1 MAFDSRLPGM
11 ERFREQKSTGI
22 TIMVQRVVQIWDK
35 LEEILIVILISVAS
49 YLSFQEVILR
59 SVFNTGWSGSYEITI
74 MALIWCTFIGVSLGI
89 KENVHIG
96 VDLLINKF
104 PPGLKKLF
112 VYLSIICCLVFGVVI
127 AYQGYHFTQF
137 ISKSHLLSRD
147 LRIPM
152 KWAYLSVP
160 VCGTLVTIRFI
171 ERLIYVIQGKTF
183 EHDKMAELSEEEKK
197 LVAGMKKEGE
207 S

>member
-1 MAFDSRLPGM
+1 MLPKTGCFW
-11 ERFREQKSTGI
+11 EHQLTGI
-22 TIMVQRVVQIWDK
+22 IIMMRKVVKIWDK

-59 SVFNTGWSGSYEITI
+59 SVFNTGWGGSYEITI

-96 VDLLINKF
+96 VDLLVNKF
-104 PPGLKKLF
+104 PPGIQRVFL
-112 VYLSIICCLVFGVVI
+112 YLSIGCCLVFGIVI
-127 AYQGYHFTQF
+127 AYQGYHFTAF

-152 KWAYLSVP
+152 EWAYMAVP
-160 VCGTLVTIRFI
+160 VCGVLVTIRFL
-171 ERLIYVIQGKTF
+171 ERLVYVIQGQSF
-183 EHDKMAELSEEEKK
+183 EHDKMHELSDEEKK
-197 LVAGMKKEGE
+197 LMAGMKKKGDA
-207 S
+207 

>member
-1 MAFDSRLPGM
+1 MLMR
-11 ERFREQKSTGI
+11 KI
-22 TIMVQRVVQIWDK
+22 VQIWDK
-35 LEEILIVILISVAS
+35 LEEILIVILISIAS

-104 PPGLKKLF
+104 PPKVKQLF
-112 VYLSIICCLVFGVVI
+112 VYLSIACCITFGAVI
-127 AYQGYHFTQF
+127 AYEGYQFTHF

-152 KWAYLSVP
+152 TWAYMSVP
-160 VCGTLVTIRFI
+160 VCGVLVTLRFI
-171 ERLIYVIQGKTF
+171 ERLVYVMQGKTF

-197 LVAGMKKEGE
+197 IVAGMQAQGGI
-207 S
+207 

>member
-1 MAFDSRLPGM
+1 MM
-11 ERFREQKSTGI
+11 KKI
-22 TIMVQRVVQIWDK
+22 VQIWDK

-59 SVFNTGWSGSYEITI
+59 SVFNTGWGGSYEITI
-74 MALIWCTFIGVSLGI
+74 MALIWCAFIGVSLGI

-96 VDLLINKF
+96 VDLLVNKF
-104 PPGLKKLF
+104 PPKIKKVF
-112 VYLSIICCLVFGVVI
+112 MYLSILCCLVFGIII
-127 AYQGYHFTQF
+127 AVQGYHFTAF

-152 KWAYLSVP
+152 EWAYLSVP
-160 VCGTLVTIRFI
+160 VCGVLVTLRFI
-171 ERLIYVIQGKTF
+171 ERLVHVMQGKSF

-197 LVAGMKKEGE
+197 IMARMKKGD

>member
-1 MAFDSRLPGM
+1 
-11 ERFREQKSTGI
+11 
-22 TIMVQRVVQIWDK
+22 MVLKIVKIWDK

-74 MALIWCTFIGVSLGI
+74 MALIWCSFIGVSLGI

-96 VDLLINKF
+96 VDLLVNKF
-104 PPGLKKLF
+104 PPKLKMLF
-112 VYLSIICCLVFGVVI
+112 IYLSIACCLVFGIII
-127 AYQGYHFTQF
+127 AYQGYQFAQF
-137 ISKSHLLSRD
+137 ITRSHLLSRD

-152 KWAYLSVP
+152 EWAYWSVP
-160 VCGTLVTIRFI
+160 VCGGLITLRFV
-171 ERLIYVIQGKTF
+171 ERLVYVIQGKTF
-183 EHDKMAELSEEEKK
+183 EHDKLAELSDEEKE
-197 LVAGMKKEGE
+197 LMAGMKKKGD

>member
-1 MAFDSRLPGM
+1 MLPKIKWFW
-11 ERFREQKSTGI
+11 EHTFTGV
-22 TIMVQRVVQIWDK
+22 TIMIQKVVQIWDK

-96 VDLLINKF
+96 VDLLVNKF
-104 PPGLKKLF
+104 PPAIRRGFL
-112 VYLSIICCLVFGVVI
+112 YLSILCCLIFGIVI
-127 AYQGYHFTQF
+127 AFQGYHFTAF

-152 KWAYLSVP
+152 EWAYLSVP
-160 VCGTLVTIRFI
+160 VCGVLVTLRFI
-171 ERLIYVIQGKTF
+171 EKLVYVIQGKSF
-183 EHDKMAELSEEEKK
+183 EHDKMHELSDEEKK
-197 LVAGMKKEGE
+197 LMAGMKKKGDI
-207 S
+207 

>member
-1 MAFDSRLPGM
+1 MI
-11 ERFREQKSTGI
+11 QK
-22 TIMVQRVVQIWDK
+22 VVRIWDK

-89 KENVHIG
+89 KKNVHIG
-96 VDLLINKF
+96 VDLLVNKF
-104 PPGLKKLF
+104 PPPIKKLF
-112 VYLSIICCLVFGVVI
+112 VYLSILCCLIFGIVI
-127 AYQGYHFTQF
+127 AFQGYQFTAF
-137 ISKSHLLSRD
+137 ISRSHLLSRD

-152 KWAYLSVP
+152 EWAYMSVP
-160 VCGTLVTIRFI
+160 VCGVLVTLRFI
-171 ERLIYVIQGKTF
+171 EKLVYVIQGKTF
-183 EHDKMAELSEEEKK
+183 EHDKISELSEEEKK
-197 LVAGMKKEGE
+197 LLTGIKKKGD

>member
-1 MAFDSRLPGM
+1 
-11 ERFREQKSTGI
+11 
-22 TIMVQRVVQIWDK
+22 
-35 LEEILIVILISVAS
+35 
-49 YLSFQEVILR
+49 
-59 SVFNTGWSGSYEITI
+59 
-74 MALIWCTFIGVSLGI
+74 MALIWCAFIGVSLGI

-96 VDLLINKF
+96 VDLLVNKF
-104 PPGLKKLF
+104 PPTVKKIF
-112 VYLSIICCLVFGVVI
+112 VYLSIICCLAFGMII
-127 AYQGYHFTQF
+127 AYEGYHFTQF

-160 VCGTLVTIRFI
+160 VCGALVTLRFI

-197 LVAGMKKEGE
+197 LVAGTMQKGE